1 VTRVRPEVGTPRQH
15 NTVWISPGATRFSC
29 LCERCLEERADAS
42 SFLDAV
48 RVASVR
54 GELAREAQVAFARCS
69 SGHEV
74 IVRRIDRP
82 PGLAPHDA
90 RQMQIQ

>member
-1 VTRVRPEVGTPRQH
+1 MTRE
-15 NTVWISPGATRFSC
+15 NTVWITPGATRFSC

-54 GELAREAQVAFARCS
+54 GQLAIEAQVAFARCS
-69 SGHEV
+69 AGHEV

-82 PGLAPHDA
+82 PGLARRNA
-90 RQMQIQ
+90 GQMQIA

>member
-1 VTRVRPEVGTPRQH
+1 MTRE

-29 LCERCLEERADAS
+29 LCERCLEERAVAS

-54 GELAREAQVAFARCS
+54 GELALEAQVAFARCS
-69 SGHEV
+69 ADHEV
-74 IVRRIDRP
+74 TVRRIDRP
-82 PGLAPHDA
+82 PGLARDDA
-90 RQMQIQ
+90 EQLQIA

>member
-1 VTRVRPEVGTPRQH
+1 MTRANV
-15 NTVWISPGATRFSC
+15 VWISPGATRFSC
-29 LCERCLEERADAS
+29 LCERCLDERGDAS

-54 GELAREAQVAFARCS
+54 GELALEAQVAFARCS
-69 SGHEV
+69 AGHEV

-82 PGLAPHDA
+82 PGLVRHDTG
-90 RQMQIQ
+90 QMQIA

>member
-1 VTRVRPEVGTPRQH
+1 MTRE
-15 NTVWISPGATRFSC
+15 NCVWITPGATRFSC
-29 LCERCLEERADAS
+29 LCERCLEERGDAG

-54 GELAREAQVAFARCS
+54 GKLALEAQVAFARCS
-69 SGHEV
+69 AGHEV

-82 PGLAPHDA
+82 PGLARHDA
-90 RQMQIQ
+90 RQMQIA

>member
-1 VTRVRPEVGTPRQH
+1 MTRE
-15 NTVWISPGATRFSC
+15 NTVWIAPGATQFSC
-29 LCERCLEERADAS
+29 LCERCLEARDSAE

-54 GELAREAQVAFARCS
+54 GDLALDADLAFARCS
-69 SGHEV
+69 AGHQV

-82 PGLAPHDA
+82 PGLARRDSDQLQLA
-90 RQMQIQ
+90 

>member
-1 VTRVRPEVGTPRQH
+1 MTRE
-15 NTVWISPGATRFSC
+15 NTVWISPGATTFSC
-29 LCERCLEERADAS
+29 LCERCLDERDDAV

-54 GELAREAQVAFARCS
+54 GELAPEAHVAFARCS

-74 IVRRIDRP
+74 TVRRIDRP
-82 PGLAPHDA
+82 PGLARHDA
-90 RQMQIQ
+90 RQMQIA

>member
-1 VTRVRPEVGTPRQH
+1 MTRE
-15 NTVWISPGATRFSC
+15 NTVWISPGATHFSC
-29 LCERCLEERADAS
+29 LCERCLEERVDAS

-54 GELAREAQVAFARCS
+54 GELALEAQVAFARCS
-69 SGHEV
+69 AGHEL

-82 PGLAPHDA
+82 PGLSRHDG
-90 RQMQIQ
+90 RQMQIA